1 MTTTTRHENESAAT
15 VFSMNRRFFVLFAA
29 LLVLPVAVATLLYLT
44 GWRPANGGN
53 HGELIQP
60 ARHIE
65 DRILQTLDGRP
76 AHFSELRGKW
86 TMVYFGVSSCSDAC
100 MKSLYYMRQVYA
112 AQDNER
118 VRVERVFILTE
129 TSAMAELKTRL
140 AGYPGMQ
147 VWTGERKVLA
157 ELAQSFGIHEGQSA
171 EQQGIYLVDPLGN
184 LMMRYAPGA
193 SPAGMLKDMAR
204 LLKYSWVG

>member
-1 MTTTTRHENESAAT
+1 MTTMTRHENEPAAT
-15 VFSMNRRFFVLFAA
+15 VFSTNRRFFVLFAA
-29 LLVLPVAVATLLYLT
+29 LLVLPVAAATLLYLT

-65 DRILQTLDGRP
+65 DRALQTLDGRP
-76 AHFSELRGKW
+76 VHFSELRGKW
-86 TMVYFGVSSCSDAC
+86 TMVYFGASSCSDAC
-100 MKSLYYMRQVYA
+100 MKNLYYMRQVHA
-112 AQDNER
+112 AQDDER
-118 VRVERVFILTE
+118 VRVQRVFILTE
-129 TSAMAELKTRL
+129 TNAMAELKTRL

-147 VWTGERKVLA
+147 VWTGEKKALA
-157 ELAQSFGIHEGQSA
+157 ALAQSFGIPDGRLA
-171 EQQGIYLVDPLGN
+171 ERQGIYLVDPLGN

-193 SPAGMLKDMAR
+193 EPSGMLKDLTR